1 MAATARRPAVETIRI
16 WVLAIWFPLTRPRRG
31 LATERP
37 GQSRCVR
44 HLLGQLRIQPI
55 EADRMALVPVRCDP
69 IWLRQPNRL
78 SWRPAG
84 QSSKIRRLTSRPA
97 GATLLMITA
106 GVWSPP
112 AKRIFDPGSFR
123 EDPVSIED
131 VPVGAMPD
139 FLPFGPTGIIVPVK
153 CAGASTVMFTNPARP
168 ASVVTL
174 QGLRESGGHVFEP
187 IHANASSSRLRV
199 GIIKT
204 LNKSASC
211 DAPGHEPDV
220 CDEEPCDGAFESVLP
235 IFGEAA

>member
-1 MAATARRPAVETIRI
+1 
-16 WVLAIWFPLTRPRRG
+16 
-31 LATERP
+31 
-37 GQSRCVR
+37 
-44 HLLGQLRIQPI
+44 
-55 EADRMALVPVRCDP
+55 MALVPVRCDP